1 MERKGPMPLQYPGL
15 EAVCQTKATG
25 QRLLLATKSWDRT
38 PAAKRFLGLPAEDY
52 TNLVKE
58 SANL

>member
-25 QRLLLATKSWDRT
+25 QRLLLATKSWDRCQEVMEEIMECV
-38 PAAKRFLGLPAEDY
+38 FL
-52 TNLVKE
+52 
-58 SANL
+58 

>member
-1 MERKGPMPLQYPGL
+1 MPAASYEKL
-15 EAVCQTKATG
+15 G
-25 QRLLLATKSWDRT
+25 QP